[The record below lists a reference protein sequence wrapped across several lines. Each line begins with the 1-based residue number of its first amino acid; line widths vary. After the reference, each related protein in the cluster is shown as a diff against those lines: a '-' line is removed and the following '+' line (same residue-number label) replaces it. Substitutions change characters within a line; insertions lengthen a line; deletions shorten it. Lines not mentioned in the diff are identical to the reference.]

1 MHNKRKPFFVGVAD
15 YEGNIKCS
23 LFDSMSDI
31 SGQAEDVNVTFERNG
46 WKELNFTIPSVCY
59 NDENE
64 LEPNYRLEYIIA
76 DYHLKTVSSEGTDW
90 FIINETGVEHNAFS
104 KKTTVTAPHISQR
117 LKTRALD
124 LEFSIDEGNNVG
136 TADEFLNTILEYT
149 DWEPGRVAK
158 FYEDDGVTIKV
169 RSMTAPKKTGALKLI
184 QDMCQLFEAK
194 PVFYMDEDGTK
205 KVDILPMN
213 PFSKLK
219 EGEIPDSVLPTADKE
234 KYLVDSN
241 VIELHYDKSIK
252 KLERKINA
260 ENVCTRLYGYGSYGD
275 NVSKY
280 CSIQTAFH
288 EEYEY
293 KAPANYTNTEFFVR
307 DSNGAV
313 RYFTATLKKNDKLV
327 WSMLDFNSR
336 SYVWNETKQIAY
348 EVYIEP
354 KANNPV
360 PLVGTAT
367 EVQNYV
373 PFLSDYTYY
382 RKVGLLSDEMFQEV
396 AKYQRNT
403 IKYYQNII
411 NAQNTVSDLN
421 EQLSKIGVPYSG
433 FLRLDVDY
441 QHTSGSTI
449 TIKWSDAYPDGVVY
463 RSDYL
468 QKDIHYFGWHVAQD
482 LKPNGQPTSGV
493 ASVIMVLHDD
503 GTDSPVKWQKSYLKI
518 IDDRTYQDA
527 SGNVYYSDYSYATSE
542 GDRPHVITVWD
553 NLEIVSGD
561 QVYLFCVDGFSG
573 SLGNKFSTDEA
584 IVQELESS
592 TRIGGSYHPTYFEK
606 GNVFPD
612 INFSSYG
619 WLYQYNVDDYD
630 TPGKLFFCWAERGDA
645 TAAENS
651 GKWKETFIGYETPNV
666 SPGAYF
672 YNTKTCVLWHEEN
685 GEWIKLET
693 VEEKTVAQQFG
704 VVYLMCRQRDEAY
717 KGLYKEYHYKP
728 ASMLPA
734 GYYAL
739 PSDFG
744 FYWLFSMKESFP
756 KDDDFTTIKL
766 DTTLNQLKLGK
777 NSDDIALVST
787 YLFNTLT
794 FPSGND
800 LEEALFAEGSV
811 YYGLNEGNKNGN
823 EYQSDR
829 MYRSNFIS
837 VWPNDTYRYKIPE
850 NAAVVLYDSNR
861 NYLGYRTLTKGTHT
875 FSTTVDLEYDDSV
888 NPQNLASFK
897 QTRYIKLVIPKS
909 VGSVDTIKSVC
920 SLCLNGYQ
928 NYCFTNDIKYRIL
941 SPITPEGDPIG
952 INYLIKQFEI
962 LNNKLYTK
970 ALLALNAAQQVLADT
985 NANQIKILGDIL
997 REGWWQD
1004 NSYVAGD
1011 EQRMYKDALDNLEK
1025 IAKPEVTYTFDYL
1038 HMFGANEDLEFENSK
1053 YDVDWPDIK
1062 ITDAAHLV
1070 DPELGINQW
1079 AYVDKFVEYYDNV
1092 WKSNVEIN
1100 TQLSLIGQHD
1110 FKDVMTRIAEVA
1122 SETKAKQTIYSRAE
1136 IVAPDGT
1143 VDGSNISGEINTQDV
1158 VVTGGTSGW
1167 KTDSK
1172 GNMIM
1177 ESSDGLAAMKFSG
1190 NGLAISN
1197 TKDESGEWKWEPVGN
1212 GYGLRA
1218 DSIRFG
1224 TMKGERIEAGTISA
1238 DRLMAN
1244 VGNTLEIGSNK
1255 ALALFATVDGTRPV
1269 DKLKT
1274 TDAVIEINA
1283 GEIDELS
1290 EWQRYTDYEYGDG
1303 VLYLNKKYRCI
1314 EPHKSGDSIELS
1326 KWKEYDGLSPAKINI
1341 GSGGEINLI
1350 ASNDGKKDPSINLV
1364 SGGSINAVAGGEIN
1378 IAAGG
1383 AINIASGAEFTL
1395 GANSIVLDAQ
1405 EKCKVG
1411 GWFIGQ
1417 NHIGTSD
1424 DISNSSVGLKVP
1436 DEDSETNDVVIWA
1449 GDADAQKAPF
1459 RVYADGKME
1468 ASDIVIK
1475 SGEEGLIKMAG
1486 DIQFLNKVMITGS
1499 VITGN
1504 SISGGEIKDTQI
1516 TDGTMIGNMKV
1527 EKDILSC
1534 DNGLSINTIHASDNK
1549 VINVHNIEAD
1559 DDTVSVYDDGLI
1571 KCNSLRTE
1579 SYSVPSEP
1587 TKVAN
1592 TTPLVH
1598 KEAFDNLTPYSF
1610 TYGNSTEKHFGF
1622 MLEDMSYLYPEIC
1635 RSDLSISYIDLV
1647 AVLVKE
1653 VQDLRTRASSLENRV
1668 DELNRRVSELEDND
1682 A

>member
-1 MHNKRKPFFVGVAD
+1 MHNKREPFYVDVAD
-15 YEGNIKCS
+15 YSGNIKCS
-23 LFDSMSDI
+23 LYDSMSDL

-64 LEPNYRLEYIIA
+64 LEPNYRLDYIIA
-76 DYHLKTVSSEGTDW
+76 DYHLRTVSSDGTDW
-90 FIINETGVEHNAFS
+90 FIINETGVSHDAFS

-117 LKTRALD
+117 LKTKALD

-136 TADEFLNTILEYT
+136 TADEFLKTILEYT

-184 QDMCQLFEAK
+184 QDMCELFEAK
-194 PVFYMDEDGTK
+194 PVFYVDENGAK

-219 EGEIPDSVLPTADKE
+219 EGEMPDAVLPTADKE

-241 VIELHYDKSIK
+241 VIELHFDKAVK
-252 KLERKINA
+252 KLERRINA

-280 CSIQTAFH
+280 CSLQTAFH
-288 EEYEY
+288 EEYSY
-293 KAPANYTNTEFFVR
+293 TVPNNYTDAEFSVT

-313 RYFTATLKKNDKLV
+313 RYFTASVSKNDGLV

-336 SYVWNETKQIAY
+336 SYVWNETKRVAY
-348 EVYIEP
+348 EVYLEP
-354 KANNPV
+354 KTNNII
-360 PLVGTAT
+360 PLTGEKTDI
-367 EVQNYV
+367 QNYV

-382 RKVGLLSDEMFQEV
+382 RKVGLLSNEMFQEV
-396 AKYQRNT
+396 AKYQRDT
-403 IKYYQNII
+403 ISYYQDII
-411 NAQNTVSDLN
+411 EKQSRISDLE
-421 EQLSKIGVPYSG
+421 EQLSKIGVPMSG
-433 FLRLDVDY
+433 FLRLDISSCENTPNGAVF
-441 QHTSGSTI
+441 TI
-449 TIKWSDAYPDGVVY
+449 NWSDEYPDGVLY

-468 QKDIHYFGWHVAQD
+468 EKDIHYFGWHVAQD
-482 LKPNGQPTSGV
+482 LKPNGQPVSGV
-493 ASVIMVLHDD
+493 ASVIMVLHDN
-503 GTDSPVKWQKSYLKI
+503 GTHPVKWQKSYLKD
-518 IDDRTYQDA
+518 IDGRTYQDA
-527 SGNVYYSDYSYATSE
+527 EGHTYHSDYSYATSE
-542 GDRPHVITVWD
+542 GERPRVVTVWD
-553 NLEIVSGD
+553 DIEFAAGD
-561 QVYLFCVDGFSG
+561 QVYLFCVDGFTSG
-573 SLGNKFSTDEA
+573 LGNKFSTDEA
-584 IVQELESS
+584 ITQELDAA
-592 TRIGGSYHPTYFEK
+592 TRIGNSYHPTYFENK
-606 GNVFPD
+606 NVFPD

-619 WLYQYNVDDYD
+619 WLYQYDVDDYD
-630 TPGKLFFCWAERGDA
+630 TPGELFFCWAERGDA
-645 TAAENS
+645 AAAENVN
-651 GKWKETFIGYETPNV
+651 KWKKVFVGYNTPAV
-666 SPGAYF
+666 TDGAYF
-672 YNTKTCVLWHEEN
+672 YNTKTCVLWHAEA
-685 GEWIKLET
+685 GQWVKLET
-693 VEEKTVAQQFG
+693 AEEKILAQHFG
-704 VVYLMCRQRDEAY
+704 VVYMMCRQRDEVY
-717 KGLYKEYHYKP
+717 KGLYEKYCYK
-728 ASMLPA
+728 ATSDMPA

-744 FYWLFSMKESFP
+744 FYWLFST
-756 KDDDFTTIKL
+756 KDSIPRNRIIKL
-766 DTTLNQLKLGK
+766 DTTSNQMKIGEK
-777 NSDDIALVST
+777 ADDIATVST
-787 YLFNTLT
+787 YLFNTLA
-794 FPSGND
+794 FPSKND
-800 LEEALFAEGSV
+800 LEDALFVEGSV
-811 YYGLNEGNKNGN
+811 YFGLNEGNKNGN

-829 MYRSNFIS
+829 TYRSNFIP
-837 VWPNDTYRYKIPE
+837 VWPNDTYQYKMP
-850 NAAVVLYDSNR
+850 AGVTAVLYDSNR
-861 NYLGYRTLTKGTHT
+861 NYLGYRTLTSGTHT
-875 FSTTVDLEYDDSV
+875 FSTSVDVEYDDAV
-888 NPQNLASFK
+888 NPENLAGFK
-897 QTRYIKLVIPKS
+897 QTRYVKLILPKS
-909 VGSVDTIKSVC
+909 TGSIDTIKSIYW
-920 SLCLNGYQ
+920 LRLNGYQ

-941 SPITPEGDPIG
+941 TPVTHEGAPIG
-952 INYLIKQFEI
+952 INYLIKRFRDV
-962 LNNKLYTK
+962 NNELYLD
-970 ALLALNAAQQVLADT
+970 ALPALNAAQQTLTDA
-985 NANQIKILGDIL
+985 NSNQIKLLGDIL

-1011 EQRMYKDALDNLEK
+1011 EQRMYKDALDNLEN
-1025 IAKPEVTYTFDYL
+1025 IAQPEVTYTFDYL

-1053 YDVDWPDIK
+1053 YDVEWPDIK
-1062 ITDAAHLV
+1062 VTDAAHLV
-1070 DPELGINQW
+1070 DPELDVNQW
-1079 AYVDKFVEYYDNV
+1079 AYIDKFVKYYDNV
-1092 WKSNVEIN
+1092 WKSNLEIN
-1100 TQLSLIGQHD
+1100 TKLSLIGQHD

-1122 SETKAKQTIYSRAE
+1122 SETKAKQTLYSRAG
-1136 IVAPDGT
+1136 IVSSDGT

-1158 VVTGGTSGW
+1158 VVTGGASGW

-1197 TKDESGEWKWEPVGN
+1197 TKDESGEWEWEPVGN

-1218 DSIRFG
+1218 DAIRFG

-1290 EWQRYTDYEYGDG
+1290 EWQRYTEYKYGDG

-1314 EPHKSGDSIELS
+1314 EPHTSGDSIEMS
-1326 KWKEYDGLSPAKINI
+1326 KWKEYDGTTPASINI
-1341 GSGGEINLI
+1341 GSGGAINLI
-1350 ASNDGKKDPSINLV
+1350 ASNDGKEDPSINLV
-1364 SGGSINAVAGGEIN
+1364 SGGSINAIAGGEIN

-1383 AINIASGAEFTL
+1383 SINIASGGEFTL

-1411 GWFIGQ
+1411 GWYIGQ

-1549 VINVHNIEAD
+1549 VINVRNIEAD